1 MVADAGIPYIGA
13 GSEKFLPGT
22 RKTGR
27 EVKEMQKFTGGQEVG
42 IGAYRESKT
51 GRWVEM
57 KRAGVLPGTR
67 ESTYDR
73 VPFALLFLYVVF
85 SGGLY
90 IVLLPITIIS
100 TSLYLLGARI
110 FGGVLDQL
118 RTSVSFGWRPTEAY
132 LAGKNRKEKD
142 GNGTKE

>member
-1 MVADAGIPYIGA
+1 
-13 GSEKFLPGT
+13 LPGT

-42 IGAYRESKT
+42 MGAYWESRT
-51 GRWVEM
+51 WRLVDM
-57 KRAGVLPGTR
+57 KRAGVLPGSR
-67 ESTYDR
+67 ESTYSR
-73 VPFALLFLYVVF
+73 IPFALLFFYVIF

-90 IVLLPITIIS
+90 IVLLPVTIIA
-100 TSLYLLGARI
+100 TSLYLLGIRI

-132 LAGKNRKEKD
+132 LAGKNRKEKN

>member
-1 MVADAGIPYIGA
+1 
-13 GSEKFLPGT
+13 LPVT

-27 EVKEMQKFTGGQEVG
+27 EVKEMQRFIGGQEVG
-42 IGAYRESKT
+42 MGAYWESKT
-51 GRWVEM
+51 RRLVEL
-57 KRAGVLPGTR
+57 KRAGILPGNR
-67 ESTYDR
+67 EATYKR

-85 SGGLY
+85 SGGVY
-90 IVLLPITIIS
+90 IVLLPVTIIA
-100 TSLYLLGARI
+100 TSFYLLGRRI

-132 LAGKNRKEKD
+132 LAGKNRKEKH